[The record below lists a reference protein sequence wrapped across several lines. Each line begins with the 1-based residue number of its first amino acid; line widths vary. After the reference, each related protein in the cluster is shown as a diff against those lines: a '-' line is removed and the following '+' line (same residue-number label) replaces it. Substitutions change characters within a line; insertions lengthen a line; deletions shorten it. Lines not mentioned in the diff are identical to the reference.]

1 MILEKWFPTVFYYGL
16 YPNIN
21 INVLEKFS
29 YNVRNDNL
37 GRQWTNQNS
46 YQSNDLNLKLPEL
59 QSLIETANKNFL
71 VLHKELGFKDELIP
85 IIIDLVLKKKHG
97 TINMV
102 NPGVISHN
110 EILNMYKE
118 IVDPNFTWDN
128 FSIEEQ
134 DKILKS
140 KRSNNH
146 LDTTLIEKLYPN
158 IKNIKDSIRL
168 CLLNY
173 K

>member
-85 IIIDLVLKKKHG
+85 IIDNMWVNINPPGGMSKLHKHVDNILSG
-97 TINMV
+97 T
-102 NPGVISHN
+102 
-110 EILNMYKE
+110 
-118 IVDPNFTWDN
+118 F
-128 FSIEEQ
+128 
-134 DKILKS
+134 
-140 KRSNNH
+140 
-146 LDTTLIEKLYPN
+146 
-158 IKNIKDSIRL
+158 
-168 CLLNY
+168 
-173 K
+173 